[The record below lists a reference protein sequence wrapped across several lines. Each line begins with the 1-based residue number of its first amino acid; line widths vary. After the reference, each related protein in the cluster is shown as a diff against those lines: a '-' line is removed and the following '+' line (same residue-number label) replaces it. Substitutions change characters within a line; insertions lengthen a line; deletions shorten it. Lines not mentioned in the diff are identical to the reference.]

1 MVTSHWQVLCLIVGA
16 VATQQAASLEA
27 ADSFY
32 VKGANN
38 GEASMRR
45 HICGGKTKRGRT
57 SWSFLDDD
65 EFVLVATV
73 NMRET
78 DGRCLFSGHDSPAL
92 FATIVGADDESNW
105 MLTGGHTIYDIQP
118 DSFKVIVYRD
128 NKQIHESRLNLA
140 RANQEWTINWV
151 ANWGKSQR
159 TSSTRTDGGVHT
171 GFCRQA
177 SWEGQVSS
185 IEVAPRVELGLVCG
199 HRHEQCRVWQ
209 HACVPHLRHRPF

>member
-38 GEASMRR
+38 GEANMRR

-65 EFVLVATV
+65 EFILVATV

-78 DGRCLFSGHDSPAL
+78 DGRCLFSGNDSPAV
-92 FATIVGADDESNW
+92 FATVVGADDESNW
-105 MLTGGHTIYDIQP
+105 MLTGGHTIFDIQP

-140 RANQEWTINWV
+140 RAKQEWTINWV

-159 TSSTRTDGGVHT
+159 TSSTRTDGGVQH
-171 GFCRQA
+171 GVLQA
-177 SWEGQVSS
+177 S
-185 IEVAPRVELGLVCG
+185 RLG
-199 HRHEQCRVWQ
+199 RPSFQ
-209 HACVPHLRHRPF
+209 H